1 MLLEDGVHVG
11 AGSFAT
17 LWTDSG
23 SALGTLQLVF
33 TAISAGC
40 ATAAAA
46 SQGDRI
52 GATQDQQVQPDNG
65 IAEEQQGWLF
75 RNCHFFLYSRY
86 VCAQLVITE
95 VR

>member
-11 AGSFAT
+11 AGSFAA
-17 LWTDSG
+17 LWTNSG
-23 SALGTLQLVF
+23 SALCTLQLVF
-33 TAISAGC
+33 TAISAG
-40 ATAAAA
+40 AAA

-65 IAEEQQGWLF
+65 IAEEQQGWLY
-75 RNCHFFLYSRY
+75 RNCHFFLYCRY